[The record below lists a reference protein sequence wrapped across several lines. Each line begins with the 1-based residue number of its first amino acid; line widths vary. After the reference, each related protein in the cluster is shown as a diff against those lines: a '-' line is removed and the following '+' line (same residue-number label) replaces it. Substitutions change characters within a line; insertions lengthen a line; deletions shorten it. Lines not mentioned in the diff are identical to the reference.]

1 MRRGRRARV
10 LAVTAAV
17 ATVSAVAAAASAE
30 TLVFMGWSGNL
41 EKDIYES
48 VIRQFEKDH
57 PGVKVDIQ
65 YVNPADFTARLV
77 SMIAGGVAPDVFYV
91 PLDRFADWA
100 AAGGVLRDLA
110 PLLREDPESP
120 LNVIWPAGVN
130 LYRYDGKVVGRGA
143 QVLALPKD
151 LGPWAMV
158 YNIDLYNEAGVELPA
173 AEKPMTWDEAV
184 ARWKKLTRDL
194 NADGTPDVW
203 GMAGWPLGFP
213 VEGAIWSN
221 GADYFNAD
229 MTVLTVNTPAFIEA
243 VQWVA
248 DLSLVHR
255 VATPPRFDNWRTWL
269 QGKIATFY
277 MGPWDQAYFWEH
289 LQFQWDI
296 APWPASPRTGQSRTW
311 VGSMGIAV
319 SATSKQPKLAY
330 ELAKYLAA
338 DKGAQTQLFTR
349 GQMVPNR
356 RDLLP
361 DFLRLNKPPRHRSVF
376 VDIIGQYGRVHPWYY
391 TRDDSWWNALNQLLV
406 SVYEG
411 KAPAAQLLAGQHDRL
426 QALYA
431 RNLER

>member
-1 MRRGRRARV
+1 MLGW
-10 LAVTAAV
+10 LAASTLIGGVTSV
-17 ATVSAVAAAASAE
+17 ASAE

-41 EKDIYES
+41 EREIYEA
-48 VIRQFEKDH
+48 VIRQFERDH
-57 PGVKVDIQ
+57 AGVKVDIQ
-65 YVNPADFTARLV
+65 YVNPADFTTRLV
-77 SMIAGGVAPDVFYV
+77 SMMAGGVAPDVFYV

-100 AAGGVLRDLA
+100 AAGGVMRDLA
-110 PLLREDPESP
+110 PLLQEDSDKP
-120 LNVIWPAGVN
+120 LNVIWPAGVS
-130 LYRYDGKVVGRGA
+130 LYRYDGKVVGRGP

-158 YNIDLYNEAGVELPA
+158 YNIELYNQAGVPLPDA
-173 AEKPMTWDEAV
+173 TKPMSWDEAV

-194 NADGTPDVW
+194 NGDGTPDVW

-213 VEGAIWSN
+213 IEGAIWSN
-221 GADYFNAD
+221 GADFFNAD
-229 MTVLTVNTPAFIEA
+229 MTALAVNTPAFVEA

-255 VATPPRFDNWRTWL
+255 VATPPHFDNWPAWIE
-269 QGKIATFY
+269 GKIATFY

-289 LQFQWDI
+289 LQFPWDI
-296 APWPASPRTGQSRTW
+296 APWPASLRTGQSRTW

-330 ELAKYLAA
+330 ELVKYLVA
-338 DKGAQTQLFTR
+338 DKAAQTQLFTM

-356 RDLLP
+356 RDLLA
-361 DFLRLNKPPRHRSVF
+361 DFLRLKKPPEHRSVF
-376 VDIIGQYGRVHPWYY
+376 IDIIGQYGRVQPWYY
-391 TRDDSWWNALNQLLV
+391 TRDDGWWNALNQLLA

-411 KAPAAQLLAGQHDRL
+411 KAPAGQLLVGQYDRL

-431 RNLER
+431 KNLAR